1 MLTPPKLVVNRRP
14 GAKFLSN
21 TNPQC
26 AGFGAGGD
34 VTGKSQAGEFPRPEK
49 RKIASLTPDLVLDLV
64 LWVMP
69 SQVSLMQQLV
79 PFASSNESEE
89 SC

>member
-49 RKIASLTPDLVLDLV
+49 RKIASLTPDLVLDFGF
-64 LWVMP
+64 MGHAEP
-69 SQVSLMQQLV
+69 GFFDAAVSSLCV
-79 PFASSNESEE
+79 F
-89 SC
+89 